1 MVTEPPS
8 MAWAAESWVQPAWRM
23 SPTKF
28 SAAIF
33 QLHSMVER
41 MQPPTNSV
49 PPSSLSRMTSR
60 YQAIGPRYS
69 ARLGASSA
77 KVANTRP
84 L

>member
-1 MVTEPPS
+1 
-8 MAWAAESWVQPAWRM
+8 MALAAESWVQPPCRM

-41 MQPPTNSV
+41 MQPPRNSL
-49 PPSSLSRMTSR
+49 PPSSMSSITSM
-60 YQAIGPRYS
+60 YQVIGPRYS
-69 ARLGASSA
+69 SRVGASLANVA
-77 KVANTRP
+77 KTRP